1 MLAALQHHGR
11 RAQHHLG
18 GVGHRLPP
26 GQAHLYAAVG
36 QGLDEGVDEGG
47 AAARHRR
54 KGVHLPLVDA
64 LHPPG
69 GGQKGLHP
77 GQILLRRARLGAQG
91 QHPLSDGGGGVGHDP
106 QEGRPPLRSRQPA
119 PQGLTGQAGGDGH
132 HRLPLPQGGG
142 QLGEHPLHHLG
153 LDAQKDIFRLGG
165 RRPVVLGYGAPQLRR
180 QGLRFGPGAVGDN
193 HLLRPH
199 GPARRLNQRRAHVSR
214 SDKCRFFHPAP
225 PFRIVC
231 NQCFLFR
238 PPVLFDGRLPPEGR
252 PLVGALLPVD
262 HRQRPPAPG
271 ILGPPPSAVGRQTPL
286 HIGGGA
292 GVEGSVPA
300 AEDINPPAHGLT
312 TPAAARAT
320 APAPGTPPPR
330 RPRTRRCP
338 VPSGWPWRAA
348 GCPRTGG

>member
-1 MLAALQHHGR
+1 MAAGVLGMTRR
-11 RAQHHLG
+11 RAGRPCAPASQPRRVSQVRPAAMDTTACPSPRAGTSSESTPSIIWGLT
-18 GVGHRLPP
+18 HRKTYS
-26 GQAHLYAAVG
+26 AW
-36 QGLDEGVDEGG
+36 
-47 AAARHRR
+47 AAATR
-54 KGVHLPLVDA
+54 LSSA
-64 LHPPG
+64 TAHPSSA
-69 GGQKGLHP
+69 
-77 GQILLRRARLGAQG
+77 AR
-91 QHPLSDGGGGVGHDP
+91 
-106 QEGRPPLRSRQPA
+106 
-119 PQGLTGQAGGDGH
+119 
-132 HRLPLPQGGG
+132 
-142 QLGEHPLHHLG
+142 
-153 LDAQKDIFRLGG
+153 
-165 RRPVVLGYGAPQLRR
+165 
-180 QGLRFGPGAVGDN
+180 AVGDN

-252 PLVGALLPVD
+252 PLVGTRLPVD
-262 HRQRPPAPG
+262 HRQRSPAPG
-271 ILGPPPSAVGRQTPL
+271 ILGPPPPAVGRQTPL

-312 TPAAARAT
+312 TPAAARAA
-320 APAPGTPPPR
+320 APAPGTPPLR
-330 RPRTRRCP
+330 RSRTRRCP